1 MMDNKK
7 ETDSLLPYEKP
18 TLRTIQLAA
27 EEVLVTKCKQ
37 SPAQTIRSAQGC
49 GFVSCNQAGAS

>member
-1 MMDNKK
+1 MMDSKK
-7 ETDSLLPYEKP
+7 EVDSKLLYEKP

-37 SPAQTIRSAQGC
+37 APSVQLRSSQGC
-49 GFVSCNQAGAS
+49 GATSCNQMGGS

>member
-7 ETDSLLPYEKP
+7 ELNHKLPYEKP
-18 TLRTIQLAA
+18 VLRTIELAA

-37 SPAQTIRSAQGC
+37 APSVKTMSPLGC
-49 GFVSCNQAGAS
+49 GHISCNSIGGS

>member
-1 MMDNKK
+1 MDSKK
-7 ETDSLLPYEKP
+7 EADSKLLYEKP

-37 SPAQTIRSAQGC
+37 APSTHIRSVQGC
-49 GFVSCNQAGAS
+49 GAISCNQAGSS

>member
-1 MMDNKK
+1 MDNKK
-7 ETDSLLPYEKP
+7 EVDNKLPYEKP

-37 SPAQTIRSAQGC
+37 APSVKIRSSFGC
-49 GFVSCNQAGAS
+49 GALSCNQTGGS

>member
-1 MMDNKK
+1 MDTKK
-7 ETDSLLPYEKP
+7 EAVSKLLYEKP

-37 SPAQTIRSAQGC
+37 APSQTTRSPQGC
-49 GFVSCNQAGAS
+49 GAISCNQAGSS

>member
-1 MMDNKK
+1 MDNKK
-7 ETDSLLPYEKP
+7 EADSKLRYEKP
-18 TLRTIQLAA
+18 TLRPIQLAA

-37 SPAQTIRSAQGC
+37 APAVKIRSAQGC

>member
-7 ETDSLLPYEKP
+7 EVNSKLPYEKP
-18 TLRTIQLAA
+18 ALRTIQLAA

-37 SPAQTIRSAQGC
+37 APSVHIRSSFGC
-49 GFVSCNQAGAS
+49 GAISCNQMGGS

>member
-1 MMDNKK
+1 MDNEK
-7 ETDSLLPYEKP
+7 EVDSKLPYEKP

-37 SPAQTIRSAQGC
+37 APSVKIRSTQGC
-49 GFVSCNQAGAS
+49 GFVSCNQSGAS